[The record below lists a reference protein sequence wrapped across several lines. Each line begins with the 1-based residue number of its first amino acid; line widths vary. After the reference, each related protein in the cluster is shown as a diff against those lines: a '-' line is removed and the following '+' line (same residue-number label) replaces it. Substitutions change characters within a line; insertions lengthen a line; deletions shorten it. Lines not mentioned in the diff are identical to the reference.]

1 MRTHLYG
8 SLLYYLQIAQ
18 RPDEP
23 DTLEAGMVQLYYG
36 KEGEK
41 KKKKRLFNPERY
53 SFFMLICLLETDYVD
68 RNHLTPVASEI
79 SCLC

>member
-23 DTLEAGMVQLYYG
+23 DTLEAGMVQLNYG
-36 KEGEK
+36 KEQ
-41 KKKKRLFNPERY
+41 KKRY
-53 SFFMLICLLETDYVD
+53 
-68 RNHLTPVASEI
+68 LTLNGTVSA
-79 SCLC
+79 C